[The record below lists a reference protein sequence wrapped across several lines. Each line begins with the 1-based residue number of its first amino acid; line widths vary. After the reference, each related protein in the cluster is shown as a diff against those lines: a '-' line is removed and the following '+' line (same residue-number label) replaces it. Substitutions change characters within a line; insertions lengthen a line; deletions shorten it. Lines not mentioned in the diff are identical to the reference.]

1 MKTKEKKDLF
11 TKSSNELGKLLSEAR
26 EDLVNLN
33 LEKVQNKLKNQRSI
47 FMKRKEIALIATALR
62 EKKILEA
69 SQVKETK

>member
-1 MKTKEKKDLF
+1 MKTKEKKELF

-26 EDLVNLN
+26 EDLINLN
-33 LEKVQNKLKNQRSI
+33 LEKAQNKLKNLRSI

>member
-69 SQVKETK
+69 AAVKETK